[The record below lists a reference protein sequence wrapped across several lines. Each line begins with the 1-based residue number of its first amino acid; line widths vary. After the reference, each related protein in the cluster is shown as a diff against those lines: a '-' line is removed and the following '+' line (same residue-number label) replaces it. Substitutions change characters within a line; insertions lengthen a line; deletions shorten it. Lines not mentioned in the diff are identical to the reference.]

1 MIRVAPIRP
10 GTVENLTRRAVTKTI
25 LGVGRRRTSNE
36 GTELRTRPFPTIAII
51 AVVLLAFAAGVGAGS
66 AGVIGVRVPAS
77 IGDGM
82 VGEQVA
88 TIWSGDTA
96 YGAKSSV
103 AWRDSTGSE
112 HEGGWPEC
120 LSTPG
125 EVQGIRFTGAMVWHD
140 TLGTGT
146 ILWVDCSGR

>member
-25 LGVGRRRTSNE
+25 PGVGRRRTSNE

-88 TIWSGDTA
+88 TIWSGETA
-96 YGAKSSV
+96 YGAK
-103 AWRDSTGSE
+103 
-112 HEGGWPEC
+112 
-120 LSTPG
+120 
-125 EVQGIRFTGAMVWHD
+125 
-140 TLGTGT
+140 
-146 ILWVDCSGR
+146 